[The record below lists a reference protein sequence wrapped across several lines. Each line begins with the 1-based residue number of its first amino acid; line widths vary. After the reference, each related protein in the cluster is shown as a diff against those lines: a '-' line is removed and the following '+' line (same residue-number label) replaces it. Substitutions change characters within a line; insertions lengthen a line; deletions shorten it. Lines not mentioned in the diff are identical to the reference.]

1 MGREIQSQRNIV
13 KTKIAVVFVAVLLAS
28 LMVSSAS
35 AQIMPA
41 LVVNCNVGQSLNG
54 ILSKLNKQL
63 ATTIVVQGTCT
74 EYVLI
79 NGFEGLTLKGAPGAA
94 LRQPSTN
101 PTNGL
106 AIQVLSILASRS
118 VTIDGLAIHSGSA
131 LAGIGI
137 GQNSMDIR
145 LRNLILDG
153 TGVFG
158 LIVAEESQ
166 VSLARVTARDPGFA
180 SVGVFDVSD
189 VHVES
194 SLFESTTGSGF
205 HEGLSIGSGHVTIQS
220 STIRNMQVAVEA
232 NKSGMIDIQ
241 SFNTYYPI
249 STPNDVIIENPAGTN
264 SQGVKLGGGAQLNVG
279 DTKLRITNAGQPW
292 GGNSAAV
299 WVSDGSTLSD
309 GGGNLV
315 VSGSQGQGVFVSNN
329 SHASLSGSNITG
341 SNHGGLVVANLSTI
355 SVGPGNT
362 LTLVGGNA
370 IDVFCDSKSVVTGA
384 ANFAGVPTINCSNL
398 LPGDTEPLP

>member
-1 MGREIQSQRNIV
+1 
-13 KTKIAVVFVAVLLAS
+13 VFLTVLLPA
-28 LMVSSAS
+28 LVVSSAS
-35 AQIMPA
+35 AEIMPTI
-41 LVVNCNVGQSLNG
+41 VVNCNVGQSLNG
-54 ILSKLNKQL
+54 VLSKLNKQL
-63 ATTIVVQGTCT
+63 PITIIVQGTCT

-79 NGFEGLTLKGAPGAA
+79 SGFEGLTLKGAPGAA
-94 LRQPSTN
+94 LRQPNTN
-101 PTNGL
+101 PGNGL
-106 AIQVLSILASRS
+106 AIQVLSVLASRS
-118 VTIDGLAIHSGSA
+118 VTVDSLAIHSGSSA
-131 LAGIGI
+131 LADVGI

-145 LRNLILDG
+145 LRNSTLDG

-158 LIVAEESQ
+158 VIVSEESQ
-166 VSLARVTARDPGFA
+166 VSLARVTTRDVGFA
-180 SVGVFDVSD
+180 GVGVFDVSD
-189 VHVES
+189 VHIES
-194 SLFESTTGSGF
+194 CLFESTTGSGF
-205 HEGLSIGSGHVTIQS
+205 HEGLTIGSGHVTIQS
-220 STIRNMQVAVEA
+220 STIRNMQVAVDA

-249 STPNDVIIENPAGTN
+249 STSNDVVIDNAAGTN
-264 SQGVKLGGGAQLNVG
+264 VQGVKLAGGAQLNVG

-355 SVGPGNT
+355 SIEPGNT

-370 IDVFCDSKSVVTGA
+370 MDVFCDSKSVITGA
-384 ANFAGVPTINCSNL
+384 ANFAGVPTVNCSNL
-398 LPGDTEPLP
+398 LAGDTEPIP